1 MSSIMRRRSGLMG
14 LALAVVRLA
23 VVWLIGVLL
32 VSRLE

>member
-1 MSSIMRRRSGLMG
+1 MG

-32 VSRLE
+32 VLRLE